1 MTLRNVPPAIL
12 LALGL
17 GGCGDDSGDDTDT
30 ISACLLCA
38 PEGCPVTTDGGT
50 TDGTDDHTSG
60 NTTSGSDDG
69 TADSTGGDS
78 SESDVGPCLRPMVDT
93 SSDGSSDDDSSSG
106 DSDGS
111 SSGSPADA
119 EPTDARAWASAFERV
134 SASLPADVAARLRDR
149 GGAR

>member
-17 GGCGDDSGDDTDT
+17 SGCGDDSGDDTDT

-38 PEGCPVTTDGGT
+38 PEGCPGT
-50 TDGTDDHTSG
+50 TGTATSDGTDDHTSG
-60 NTTSGSDDG
+60 NTTSGSSDG
-69 TADSTGGDS
+69 SGTDADTTGTSGE
-78 SESDVGPCLRPMVDT
+78 ESDVGPCLRPMVDT
-93 SSDGSSDDDSSSG
+93 SSEGSSGSES
-106 DSDGS
+106 SDGS

-119 EPTDARAWASAFERV
+119 EPTEGRAWADAFERV
-134 SASLPADVAARLRDR
+134 STRLPADVAARLRD